1 MDNKLVNNRPKF
13 TTERNGIFY
22 INFRLSNGTFFRMS
36 LNTDS
41 LRQCEVTMARLM
53 PYIPLVQSDVMD
65 VEEFTDHVKGIK
77 KLTKADL
84 DTYLYRL
91 LEGDYVTAKESPL
104 KLGIIAKKST
114 DDPTYRLSANATDN
128 IESVQGQKSFY
139 VNEYLDGAET
149 VAKGFQFGFEQQG
162 YSTKGMEYEIQEAAI
177 KFSISQS
184 MLSDAWTKYFAGDM
198 TGYKQVLEAMK
209 PEIPQQE
216 ISAIQTSM
224 SAIPQS
230 NSSDSTLLLSKAWDM
245 YIADK
250 GKKWSTPVAKENNRF
265 FEVLL
270 HVLGDKLVNTIT
282 KQHIR
287 DALLVVKNLPS
298 RNKIPYSRM
307 ILTECI
313 EYDVAEEDLIASEHV
328 HKHLKLWR
336 SLFNTYLV
344 DQKDILI
351 KSPTDGISY
360 SVKPNKGGH
369 YSPEEMDTL
378 KSYLNKLSKSD
389 WRKMYFLTLAY
400 TGARRSEIET
410 VLKKHIRLD
419 TKTGRYYIFI
429 AGGKTVH
436 AMRRVPIHKSIEAKL
451 LERIST
457 LSANDLVFHDLPDYT
472 SISLAWID
480 IMDSLNIDTY
490 DEFGLKRRLH
500 GLRHTFISKAVVETS
515 NHTLVQRVV
524 GHSLTQNLGITAR
537 YTHRPPLKALLC
549 VVDCIE

>member
-22 INFRLSNGTFFRMS
+22 INFRLPNRTFFRMS

-65 VEEFTDHVKGIK
+65 VEEFTEHVKGIK

-91 LEGDYVTAKESPL
+91 LEGDYVTAKESPS
-104 KLGIIAKKST
+104 KLGIIAKKSSG
-114 DDPTYRLSANATDN
+114 DPSHRLSTNATDN
-128 IESVQGQKSFY
+128 IESAQEQKSFY
-139 VNEYLDGAET
+139 VKEYLDGAET
-149 VAKGFQFGFEQQG
+149 VAKGFQLGFEQQG

-184 MLSDAWTKYFAGDM
+184 MLTDAWAKYFAGDM

-209 PEIPQQE
+209 PEIPHQE
-216 ISAIQTSM
+216 TSTIQTSM
-224 SAIPQS
+224 QAIPQS
-230 NSSDSTLLLSKAWDM
+230 NSGDSAPLLSKIWDM

-270 HVLGDKLVNTIT
+270 HVVGDKPVNTIT

-287 DALLVVKNLPS
+287 DALQVAKNLPS

-307 ILTECI
+307 TLAECI
-313 EYDVAEEDLIASEHV
+313 EDDVAEENLIASEHV

-336 SLFNTYLV
+336 SLLKVYLV
-344 DQKDILI
+344 DQKDILE

-360 SVKPNKGGH
+360 TVKANRGGH
-369 YSPEEMDTL
+369 YTPEEMDKI
-378 KSYLNKLSKSD
+378 KSYLNSLPYND
-389 WRKMYFLTLAY
+389 WRTIYFLSLIY
-400 TGARRSEIET
+400 TGARRSEIDA
-410 VLKKHIRLD
+410 VRKKYIKLD
-419 TKTGRYYIFI
+419 AKAERYYIFI
-429 AGGKTVH
+429 ADGKTAH
-436 AMRRVPIHKSIEAKL
+436 AKRRIPLHKLMEAKL
-451 LERIST
+451 LDRISA
-457 LSANDLVFHDLPDYT
+457 LSAEDLVFHDLPDYT
-472 SISLAWID
+472 AITLAWID
-480 IMDSLNIDTY
+480 IMDSLNIDAY
-490 DEFGLKRRLH
+490 DEYGLKRRLH
-500 GLRHTFISKAVVETS
+500 GLRHTFISKAVVATG
-515 NHTLVQRVV
+515 NHTLVQLVV

-537 YTHRPPLKALLC
+537 YAHRPPLKDLLC
-549 VVDCIE
+549 VVDCID